1 MATALIRD
9 DGGPSLVLDGNVS
22 MTVSHPGRLTDKAV
36 VDRTFVV
43 DGRIVLPKLSTLD
56 LLVSP
61 NPIVDGVQTG
71 DARISEVID
80 WLENA
85 KLNSLI
91 MTIQRPGWPPVTDMM
106 VETFARTMSSSDT
119 PSFNVSFKEVRIAKI
134 RSTTLAQ
141 AASKSKGKPKA
152 RVGPGLE
159 GESDLGT
166 KPTKELNISALRTI
180 EKEAE
185 AAVKSG
191 KEYLK
196 KYLYDPQPAW
206 ISDEIP
212 GK

>member
-56 LLVSP
+56 VLVSP
-61 NPIVDGVQTG
+61 NPIAEDIQRGQ
-71 DARISEVID
+71 ARISEVLD

-91 MTIQRPGWPPVTDMM
+91 MTIQRPGWPPITDMM
-106 VETFARTMSSSDT
+106 VETFTRTMASSNT
-119 PSFNVSFKEVRIAKI
+119 PSFSVSFKEVRIAKI

-141 AASKSKGKPKA
+141 AASKSKGKPKSA
-152 RVGPGLE
+152 IAAGME

-166 KPTKELNISALRTI
+166 KPTKEVQTSLLR
-180 EKEAE
+180 
-185 AAVKSG
+185 SG
-191 KEYLK
+191 QKLADEYVGYAK
-196 KYLYDPQPAW
+196 KYLSEPQPLW

-212 GK
+212 GN